1 MTARLVERLRGL
13 LAATPDLDEK
23 RMFGGVCFMRG
34 GHMLCCAS
42 KRGVLL
48 RVGTEREP
56 VILALP
62 GVRPMQHG
70 GRRMPGFVWADDAA
84 FDDQTLSHCLAEADA
99 HVATLPAKETGRQ
112 VSPGPSG
119 RGRRPAASR

>member
-70 GRRMPGFVWADDAA
+70 GRRMPGFVWADDAV
-84 FDDQTLSHCLAEADA
+84 FDDAALSHWLAEAEA
-99 HVATLPAKETGRQ
+99 YVATLPAKEARPR
-112 VSPGPSG
+112 VSPEPSG
-119 RGRRPAASR
+119 RARRPAAWR

>member
-1 MTARLVERLRGL
+1 MQGVAQLLERLRRL
-13 LAATPDLDEK
+13 LAGSPDLGEK

-56 VILALP
+56 AILALA

-70 GRRMPGFVWADDAA
+70 GRRMPGFVWADDSAL
-84 FDDQTLSHCLAEADA
+84 DDATLSHWLAEADA
-99 HVATLPAKETGRQ
+99 YVATLPAKAQPRTL
-112 VSPGPSG
+112 
-119 RGRRPAASR
+119 RPRP